1 MNDAKQYQDILNDLI
16 ASKGPNGPIKNL
28 VRKGMPEAK
37 ARTLVYAVYKDLKW
51 EMRKV
56 HLWKVL
62 GSGAL
67 LAVFGLIAVFSGRVF
82 FIIIALAGLAFVYSL
97 FQFVFAVG
105 SMSASE
111 RWSPCPQSACVQACH
126 VPDACWRIRATLGEG
141 PVMNPFHSL
150 RHPLLPMLALGW
162 LMCLGSVA
170 ASAAELP
177 ADKVAEYF
185 ALAHTEERYQH
196 GLDRYYSETAKH
208 YPSLV
213 NVKTEYL
220 QLLARMWPFD
230 RYRETVVQSMADK
243 LTPDDLET
251 LLVFVRTDA
260 GKRYLACTDEFSD
273 RWAEFSFAAASAHN
287 DEMQALYR
295 KAAEIEK
302 TKL

>member
-105 SMSASE
+105 
-111 RWSPCPQSACVQACH
+111 VD
-126 VPDACWRIRATLGEG
+126 VGE
-141 PVMNPFHSL
+141 
-150 RHPLLPMLALGW
+150 
-162 LMCLGSVA
+162 
-170 ASAAELP
+170 
-177 ADKVAEYF
+177 
-185 ALAHTEERYQH
+185 
-196 GLDRYYSETAKH
+196 
-208 YPSLV
+208 
-213 NVKTEYL
+213 
-220 QLLARMWPFD
+220 
-230 RYRETVVQSMADK
+230 
-243 LTPDDLET
+243 
-251 LLVFVRTDA
+251 
-260 GKRYLACTDEFSD
+260 
-273 RWAEFSFAAASAHN
+273 
-287 DEMQALYR
+287 
-295 KAAEIEK
+295 
-302 TKL
+302 